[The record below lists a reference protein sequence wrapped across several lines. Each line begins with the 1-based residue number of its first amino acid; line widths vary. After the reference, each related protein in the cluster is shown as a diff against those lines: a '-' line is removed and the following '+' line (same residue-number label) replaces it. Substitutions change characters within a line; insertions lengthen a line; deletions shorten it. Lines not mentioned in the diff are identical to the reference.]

1 MCIYL
6 YVYTYIYVHVH
17 IYIYGYI
24 YIYMY
29 IYIIYIYI
37 RIYICILYI
46 PWAPN
51 SKLLICA
58 PTRVKPRDRRCGFPR
73 HRVAI
78 CIHTTIYN
86 YTYMYIYTYI
96 YIYICIYVYIYIS
109 INGFPRHRVAS
120 PGWSHG
126 IDRTSFLSGLFFCS
140 PAKTLQIWVLASL
153 GLPTLITY

>member
-1 MCIYL
+1 
-6 YVYTYIYVHVH
+6 
-17 IYIYGYI
+17 
-24 YIYMY
+24 MY

-96 YIYICIYVYIYIS
+96 YIYMYICIYIHIYKWVS
-109 INGFPRHRVAS
+109 APSRGFTWVKPRDR
-120 PGWSHG
+120 SHEFPKWAL
-126 IDRTSFLSGLFFCS
+126 FLLSCKNAPNLS
-140 PAKTLQIWVLASL
+140 SRQSWAPYTDHILKHLQTPCKKRRAHLMI
-153 GLPTLITY
+153 GYEMRPM